1 MEQHGGK
8 GAPRRLGKN
17 PFTLTCCLD
26 RQRAEKCGSR
36 LQCRILVN
44 AARAPVGTLRHF
56 DAHAANLV
64 AAAVKCARRATGTD
78 CCAQQVKSD
87 CGRTACLH
95 STEKRAG
102 TYRYKEILVGRV
114 CWSYRTIQLVP
125 TQAKVYGPTNRNRD
139 TAHSQHRRH
148 GHLCWTK
155 DCSSRH
161 HGRNEECKT
170 DLRREVVNKESGFQN
185 SLVVTVPWACGQHLP
200 SFNISITLN
209 APFM

>member
-44 AARAPVGTLRHF
+44 AARARVGTLRHF

-114 CWSYRTIQLVP
+114 CYSYRTIQLVP
-125 TQAKVYGPTNRNRD
+125 TQLKYTGLRIATETRPIHNTDDMGICVGLRTAPVAIMGEMRNAR
-139 TAHSQHRRH
+139 Q
-148 GHLCWTK
+148 
-155 DCSSRH
+155 
-161 HGRNEECKT
+161 
-170 DLRREVVNKESGFQN
+170 
-185 SLVVTVPWACGQHLP
+185 
-200 SFNISITLN
+200 I
-209 APFM
+209 